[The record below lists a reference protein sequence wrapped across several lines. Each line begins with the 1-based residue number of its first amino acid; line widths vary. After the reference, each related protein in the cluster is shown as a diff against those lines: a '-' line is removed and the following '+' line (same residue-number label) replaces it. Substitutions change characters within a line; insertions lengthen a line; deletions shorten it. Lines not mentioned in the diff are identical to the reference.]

1 MLSAGTIGADETDIS
16 FVATLPNPFTVMAL
30 LRCIS
35 DVFNLAITFV
45 NTETETDG
53 ANNGTADL
61 DLH

>member
-1 MLSAGTIGADETDIS
+1 MADETDIS
-16 FVATLPNPFTVMAL
+16 FVATLPKPFTVMAL

-45 NTETETDG
+45 NTETETEG